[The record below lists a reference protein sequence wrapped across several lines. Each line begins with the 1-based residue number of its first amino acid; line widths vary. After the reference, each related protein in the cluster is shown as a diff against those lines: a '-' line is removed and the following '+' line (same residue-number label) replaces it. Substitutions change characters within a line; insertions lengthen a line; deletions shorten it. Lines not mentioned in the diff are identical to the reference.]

1 MRIHLIRRTGFQ
13 RTVYGGFFG
22 NPVSPLFY
30 SILGW
35 ALSTTHR
42 NTQVSHGQYTAIF
55 SKFPKNRSMRWI
67 LIQAP
72 WRPGI
77 TGGVPPRGEAPPR
90 EGSSRRGGREGGSP
104 PRVPPSGW
112 NLRRGPGVPPWARP
126 YSSEKPTWNGGVRGD
141 LPPRVRPKMDFY
153 CALPGFLKQ
162 AAGGRPRCGR
172 GRGMKTPP
180 ETPLEI
186 GRSWS
191 EDAMAKPENH

>member
-42 NTQVSHGQYTAIF
+42 NTQVSHGQYTANF
-55 SKFPKNRSMRWI
+55 SKFPKNLSMRWI

-90 EGSSRRGGREGGSP
+90 EGSSRRGGEGGREPSP
-104 PRVPPSGW
+104 SSTLRVELEEGTWSSPMGAALLFGKTYVERGGAGGPPPAGTPKNGLLLRTARVP
-112 NLRRGPGVPPWARP
+112 
-126 YSSEKPTWNGGVRGD
+126 
-141 LPPRVRPKMDFY
+141 
-153 CALPGFLKQ
+153 
-162 AAGGRPRCGR
+162 
-172 GRGMKTPP
+172 
-180 ETPLEI
+180 
-186 GRSWS
+186 
-191 EDAMAKPENH
+191 